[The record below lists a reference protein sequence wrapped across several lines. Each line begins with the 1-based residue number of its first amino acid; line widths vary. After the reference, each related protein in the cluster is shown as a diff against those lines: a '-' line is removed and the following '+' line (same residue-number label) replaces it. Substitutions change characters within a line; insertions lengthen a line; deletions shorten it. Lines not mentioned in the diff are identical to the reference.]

1 MCPRPKQ
8 TNVTLTFSLTFSSK
22 HWKRSA
28 STPLPLPPPPPPLSH
43 KSNSSKNPAALLH
56 RFSVTSK
63 NWTLFLRPSREQ
75 SNFSSSHNF
84 QVQLTS
90 LLYAQCA
97 TEGGASSLPAPTFR
111 FARRVSSPRLRT
123 DKHPKVL
130 KQRTG

>member
-1 MCPRPKQ
+1 MSSTQ
-8 TNVTLTFSLTFSSK
+8 TNKRYTYFQFNVQFKTLETVCFDVSS
-22 HWKRSA
+22 SSSS
-28 STPLPLPPPPPPLSH
+28 ST
-43 KSNSSKNPAALLH
+43 SSVSQVKQFQNPAALLH